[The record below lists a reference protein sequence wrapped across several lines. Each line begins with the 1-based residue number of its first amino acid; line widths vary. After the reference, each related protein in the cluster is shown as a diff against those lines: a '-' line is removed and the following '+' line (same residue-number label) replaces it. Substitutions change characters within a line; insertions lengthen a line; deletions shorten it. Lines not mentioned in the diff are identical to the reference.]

1 MQAFVLQPG
10 WRDSSGCE
18 ISARSPDPLEALDGP
33 RLSEPAPYIRL
44 VTAFERILYR
54 PMLESDVGSVPIAC
68 QGTPDRVRDR
78 IAHLGSSAV
87 LAFDQGQHVG
97 QLQFRRYEAGTRSP
111 NGVWDPLYWTDFD
124 DHAPDLPPSTLC
136 LGCYHVGQLHNGAD
150 RDERYQGR
158 GVGARLLDSFLDW
171 ARAGNF
177 EALIAK
183 ATPPYRPVMGF
194 LGGLPTAAYETRGF
208 ETVTRWVDTDLAL
221 VVRERNLV
229 AALEIEDASTVTCC
243 VQRLAG

>member
-1 MQAFVLQPG
+1 M
-10 WRDSSGCE
+10 
-18 ISARSPDPLEALDGP
+18 SARIPDLLEALDGP
-33 RLSEPAPYIRL
+33 RLSEPAPYVRL

-68 QGTPDRVRDR
+68 QGNPDQVRDR

-87 LAFDQGQHVG
+87 LAFDEGQHVG

-111 NGVWDPLYWTDFD
+111 NGVWDPLYWMDFD
-124 DHAPDLPPSTLC
+124 DHAPDLPPSSLC
-136 LGCYHVGQLHNGAD
+136 VGCYHVGQLHNGAD

-158 GVGARLLDSFLDW
+158 GVGARLLNSFLDW

-177 EALIAK
+177 EAVIAK
-183 ATPPYRPVMGF
+183 AMPPYRPVMGF
-194 LGGLPTAAYETRGF
+194 LGGLPIAAYETRGF